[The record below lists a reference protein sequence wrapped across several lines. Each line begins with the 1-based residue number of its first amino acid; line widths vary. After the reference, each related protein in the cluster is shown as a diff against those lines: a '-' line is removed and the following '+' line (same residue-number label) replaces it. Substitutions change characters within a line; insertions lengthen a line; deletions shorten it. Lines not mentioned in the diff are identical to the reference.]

1 MERLDTIINKLIEQ
15 RKQNETPEKLLVTTH
30 MLLAELQQ
38 LNSAKDLPASKKVA
52 VVLPF
57 VLAHVNGT
65 KNKNGDSMHVKKENL
80 VSEQNHVIKVLD
92 KPLPV
97 AGSNGNTFNGFDP
110 VRDIPTLAHQKKEG
124 TELNE
129 SIGNRGESLN
139 DKLKA
144 SNKEIG
150 AILHHTPVRDLR
162 KAIGINDRYLFINEL
177 FRGDEVMYERS
188 IKTINS
194 YTILPEAEY
203 WISRELKT
211 KLGWNDHSETV
222 QHFDQLIRRRFS

>member
-1 MERLDTIINKLIEQ
+1 M
-15 RKQNETPEKLLVTTH
+15 
-30 MLLAELQQ
+30 
-38 LNSAKDLPASKKVA
+38 A

-57 VLAHVNGT
+57 VLPPVNGC
-65 KNKNGDSMHVKKENL
+65 KNGSMTDMQEKNENL
-80 VSEQNHVIKVLD
+80 VVEQNHSAITSARQ
-92 KPLPV
+92 LPV
-97 AGSNGNTFNGFDP
+97 LGLNGISFDGFDT
-110 VRDIPTLAHQKKEG
+110 VRDTPTLAHQRKEG
-124 TELNE
+124 FEIND
-129 SIGNRGESLN
+129 SMGNRGESLN

-150 AILHHTPVRDLR
+150 AQLHHTPVRDLR

-211 KLGWNDHSETV
+211 KLGWNDRSETV